1 MPKTQDKNSSVTKD
15 GKVASQAS
23 ANSCGATGHPGT
35 SITSGDLFDAIK
47 ELKSELK
54 RDNDNLRKDIN
65 SFHTEVSGKL
75 DGLAE
80 EMQGM
85 KERVGEMETRV
96 GQVEDLAL
104 EMTEALTTAIK
115 YQKTLQRKLTDLE
128 SRSRRNN
135 IRIFGVAEGEEGSSV
150 MRFVSDLLKRELP
163 LPTDMDLKIQ
173 RAHRS
178 LAPKP
183 RPEAPP
189 RPLIINFHEFTTKET
204 VLREAW
210 KKGKIQLGNRPL
222 FFDHD
227 YAAEIVQKRREYN
240 EIKKCLKAKGIR
252 FQTPYTNM
260 RIHWDSGVRTYTSAH
275 DAGRE
280 LQRRGY
286 SVEMPAAMDEEDS
299 GVTRLKELLGWQRKG
314 RNPQGMTPT
323 ATERVKERLREF
335 QRSPTE

>member
-1 MPKTQDKNSSVTKD
+1 MPKTQDKNSSTI
-15 GKVASQAS
+15 KVSKTASQAS
-23 ANSCGATGHPGT
+23 GYSPEATKHPGT
-35 SITSGDLFDAIK
+35 SITPGDLLEAIK
-47 ELKSELK
+47 DLKSEMK
-54 RDNDNLRKDIN
+54 GDNDNLRKDIN
-65 SFHTEVSGKL
+65 SFHTEVSSKL
-75 DGLAE
+75 DGLTE
-80 EMQGM
+80 EMQALT
-85 KERVGEMETRV
+85 ERTGEMETRV
-96 GQVEDLAL
+96 GQVEDLAM
-104 EMTEALTTAIK
+104 EMTEALTATIK
-115 YQKTLQRKLTDLE
+115 RHKALQQKLTDLE

-163 LPTDMDLKIQ
+163 LPADLDLKIQ

-189 RPLIINFHEFTTKET
+189 RPLIINFQEFTTKET

-210 KKGKIQLGNRPL
+210 KRGKIQLGNRPL

-227 YAAEIVQKRREYN
+227 YAAEVVQKRREYN

-252 FQTPYTNM
+252 FQTPYISM
-260 RIHWDSGVRTYTSAH
+260 RIHWDSGVQTYASAH

-286 SVEMPAAMDEEDS
+286 SVEVPAARDEEDPS
-299 GVTRLKELLGWQRKG
+299 VTRLRELLGWQRQGK
-314 RNPQGMTPT
+314 NPQGGTPT
-323 ATERVKERLREF
+323 AADRAKERLRKF
-335 QRSPTE
+335 QRSSTE